1 MGDHRRTNLDQ
12 FAETHLLGGVVYS
25 LVGTSLDETLNLARF
40 YERHSAADIIP
51 TLDNL
56 FNSSCRLWYA
66 NRQRRQDVDFIQ
78 LYNQAIPLSVE
89 KIKAAMRT
97 EHLSEFIEPLWLSF
111 PGLGRKLMNP
121 LKWFQLNDQW
131 ITSLYTCFTHGDL
144 HSGNVLLDATSQIWL
159 IDFYRTGDGHILRD
173 IIELETDIK
182 FNLLDA
188 ADPFELFKF
197 EAALLAAQNMGDVLS
212 APEFSDQP
220 ELKKAFKVV
229 SGLRGVARHLLGAEV
244 EMKEYYW
251 GLFLLTLNVIRLK
264 SIERLKK
271 RHALLA
277 ASLLAHRL
285 QSWPGH

>member
-1 MGDHRRTNLDQ
+1 
-12 FAETHLLGGVVYS
+12 
-25 LVGTSLDETLNLARF
+25 LDETLNLATF
-40 YERHSAADIIP
+40 YSRHGTADIIT
-51 TLDNL
+51 TLDYL

-66 NRQRRQDVDFIQ
+66 NRNRRQSVDFIQ

-97 EHLSEFIEPLWLSF
+97 EHLAEFIEPLWLSF

-121 LKWFQLNDQW
+121 LQWFQKNNHW
-131 ITSLYTCFTHGDL
+131 ITSIYTCFTHGDL
-144 HSGNVLLDATSQIWL
+144 HGGNVLLDAASQIWL
-159 IDFYRTGDGHILRD
+159 IDFYRTGEGHILRD

-188 ADPFELFKF
+188 ADLSELFKF
-197 EAALLAAQNMGDVLS
+197 EAALLAAQYMGDVLS
-212 APEFSDQP
+212 PPDFRDRP

-229 SGLRGVARHLLGAEV
+229 SGLRDITQRLLGAEV